1 MQFEEVP
8 TTSRDE
14 LERIFAVGSSD
25 ETAHAIISAAF
36 YEPDWRWVQDWCLRF
51 TEHTDSNVRLVA
63 VVALGHL
70 ARIHRT
76 LDLERVL
83 PVLARK
89 ADDVEL
95 AGTVENTLDDIR
107 QFIPVH

>member
-1 MQFEEVP
+1 
-8 TTSRDE
+8 
-14 LERIFAVGSSD
+14 
-25 ETAHAIISAAF
+25 
-36 YEPDWRWVQDWCLRF
+36 
-51 TEHTDSNVRLVA
+51 VA

-83 PVLARK
+83 NVLARK